1 MLRVYDVAVTFS
13 EFPDEIALCANITGC
28 ILNCPGCS
36 EPWLKPA
43 DTGDELTEP
52 KIDDLIAEHLDI
64 TVFGLMG
71 GDNDHDDCIRIADYI
86 HNKYPGMKV
95 GIYSGRDF
103 INMELAQ
110 HMDYYKIGRW
120 IQPDM
125 KHPETWKDKT
135 WGPLVWPVSNQL
147 LFERQGNK
155 LVNVTYK
162 FRQNPINDWS
172 RYIIVPENDNDR

>member
-1 MLRVYDVAVTFS
+1 MIKVYDWAVVFS
-13 EFPDEIALCANITGC
+13 EFPDEITLAVNISS
-28 ILNCPGCS
+28 CPGYCSHCS
-36 EPWLKPA
+36 EPWLLK
-43 DTGDELTEP
+43 DIGDELTTE
-52 KIDDLIAEHLDI
+52 KIDGLIATHPDI

-71 GDNDHDDCIRIADYI
+71 GDNDHNDCIRVADYI
-86 HNKYPGMKV
+86 HNKYPNIKV
-95 GIYSGRDF
+95 GMYSGREF
-103 INMELAQ
+103 INMDLAQ
-110 HMDYYKIGRW
+110 HLDYYKIGRW

-155 LVNVTYK
+155 LVNITHK